1 MLRKLLAS
9 SSFAISGTLR
19 NLAERL
25 QTELKG
31 DQPGDTAEA
40 AADFDSIEELVD
52 EWEPE
57 GDQQQP
63 PEETDPTEVRNR
75 KIRNGI
81 RDLQEFV
88 KLAESIRRNSKGE
101 QLLEGLK
108 KAFEK
113 ADQLGAPHKAVVF
126 TESLRTQRY
135 LFDLLAEYGY
145 AGQIVLISGTNA
157 DAESGAIYRQW
168 FERHKG
174 TDQISGSRT
183 ADMKAAIV
191 EEFCE
196 RATILIATESAA
208 GVPDLSRGQTTCE
221 TASISPRP

>member
-1 MLRKLLAS
+1 MQSRRAR
-9 SSFAISGTLR
+9 FRARYAIWR
-19 NLAERL
+19 NGL

-75 KIRNGI
+75 
-81 RDLQEFV
+81 EM
-88 KLAESIRRNSKGE
+88 LAMADGIRRNSKGE

-157 DAESGAIYRQW
+157 DAESGAIHRQW

-174 TDQISGSRT
+174 TDQISGSHT

-208 GVPDLSRGQTTCE
+208 GVPDLSRGQTTRE